1 MSAGVQE
8 LLLSVLYL
16 GAFFAIMYFI
26 IIMPQRKKEKSR
38 KQMKESIKVGDEIMT
53 IGGIMGKVVNIKDN
67 EITIETGVDKTKIKV
82 FRYAIDSVTSSSEQ
96 K

>member
-38 KQMKESIKVGDEIMT
+38 KQMQDSIKVGDEIMT

-67 EITIETGVDKTKIKV
+67 EITIETGVDRTKIKV

>member
-38 KQMKESIKVGDEIMT
+38 KQMQDSIKVGDEIMT